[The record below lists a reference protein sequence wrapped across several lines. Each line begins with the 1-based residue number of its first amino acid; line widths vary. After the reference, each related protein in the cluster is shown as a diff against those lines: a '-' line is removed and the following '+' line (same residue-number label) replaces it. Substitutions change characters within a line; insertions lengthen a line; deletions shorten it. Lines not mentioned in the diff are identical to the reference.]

1 MGAFSNSRLDAP
13 IYSNFVLRVR
23 ELLPSSSRVARR
35 WRHEIRRSEPPR
47 PGSRAVGD
55 GVIGRGQANFVA
67 AILGLRLA
75 QHGASCWLL
84 YDASCWRIRPSPT
97 RRRAASMEDGLPTI
111 FAFEEPQQLLSPWV
125 VTCFTINVIMGS
137 GFLGVPHGFREA
149 GIVLGPL
156 VLLGVTV
163 LQWTAACQL
172 AQVITRANALLADA
186 DAAATLTP
194 TLAPLAKSEAE
205 SAAKLRPSPP
215 SLNVPSHT
223 SYEMLMLCRLHLGA
237 WAERLVMLSAAL
249 YMVGT
254 LCARLRDEPPPP
266 PHLRPASPASCE
278 ARP

>member
-1 MGAFSNSRLDAP
+1 
-13 IYSNFVLRVR
+13 
-23 ELLPSSSRVARR
+23 
-35 WRHEIRRSEPPR
+35 
-47 PGSRAVGD
+47 
-55 GVIGRGQANFVA
+55 
-67 AILGLRLA
+67 
-75 QHGASCWLL
+75 
-84 YDASCWRIRPSPT
+84 
-97 RRRAASMEDGLPTI
+97 MEDGLPTI

-237 WAERLVMLSAAL
+237 WAERLVMRVRRAILDDPPRRARA
-249 YMVGT
+249 VG
-254 LCARLRDEPPPP
+254 DGV
-266 PHLRPASPASCE
+266 
-278 ARP
+278 

>member
-1 MGAFSNSRLDAP
+1 MSKIVGNT
-13 IYSNFVLRVR
+13 
-23 ELLPSSSRVARR
+23 PSS
-35 WRHEIRRSEPPR
+35 I
-47 PGSRAVGD
+47 D
-55 GVIGRGQANFVA
+55 
-67 AILGLRLA
+67 
-75 QHGASCWLL
+75 
-84 YDASCWRIRPSPT
+84 
-97 RRRAASMEDGLPTI
+97 AASMDDGVLPTI

-237 WAERLVMLSAAL
+237 WAERFVMLSAAL

>member
-1 MGAFSNSRLDAP
+1 MD
-13 IYSNFVLRVR
+13 
-23 ELLPSSSRVARR
+23 
-35 WRHEIRRSEPPR
+35 
-47 PGSRAVGD
+47 D
-55 GVIGRGQANFVA
+55 GV
-67 AILGLRLA
+67 
-75 QHGASCWLL
+75 
-84 YDASCWRIRPSPT
+84 
-97 RRRAASMEDGLPTI
+97 LPTI

-237 WAERLVMLSAAL
+237 WAERFVMLSAAL

-266 PHLRPASPASCE
+266 PHPRLRPTSASQAKPAARRDRDSRPARRRELRLGLRLFDERHGADSGAARRRRE
-278 ARP
+278 AGAVRHLQDGRVRRRLHHALLLLGPRLRAAHGRAHGA

>member
-1 MGAFSNSRLDAP
+1 MSKIVGNT
-13 IYSNFVLRVR
+13 
-23 ELLPSSSRVARR
+23 PSS
-35 WRHEIRRSEPPR
+35 I
-47 PGSRAVGD
+47 D
-55 GVIGRGQANFVA
+55 
-67 AILGLRLA
+67 
-75 QHGASCWLL
+75 
-84 YDASCWRIRPSPT
+84 
-97 RRRAASMEDGLPTI
+97 AASMDDGVLPTI

-205 SAAKLRPSPP
+205 SVAKLRPSPP

-254 LCARLRDEPPPP
+254 LCARLRDEPPPRKPSRRISSRTGAISGICARSRMISCLVTTISP
-266 PHLRPASPASCE
+266 PCGAAGVAAGQSARLRKR
-278 ARP
+278 ARIRRKMVSRVGSQGPL

>member
-1 MGAFSNSRLDAP
+1 VLAHPAFTSPTD
-13 IYSNFVLRVR
+13 
-23 ELLPSSSRVARR
+23 
-35 WRHEIRRSEPPR
+35 
-47 PGSRAVGD
+47 
-55 GVIGRGQANFVA
+55 
-67 AILGLRLA
+67 
-75 QHGASCWLL
+75 
-84 YDASCWRIRPSPT
+84 DASMDDD
-97 RRRAASMEDGLPTI
+97 AVLPTI

-156 VLLGVTV
+156 VLLGVTM

-205 SAAKLRPSPP
+205 SSAKLRPSPP

-254 LCARLRDEPPPP
+254 LCARLRDEPPPR
-266 PHLRPASPASCE
+266 LRPASQAS
-278 ARP
+278 